1 MVFAL
6 ILIFLVLP
14 AVEIFL
20 FIVVGEAIGAL
31 ATIALVFG
39 AGALGILLVRAQ
51 GLQTM
56 RRAQA
61 SIERGEAPVREAVE
75 GLCLFIAGMLLIVPG
90 FFTDILALLLFLPAT
105 RRVMA
110 RAMAARMTAM
120 GAARRGGTARSS
132 AASGVIE
139 GDFEVMPGAN
149 DNGNPPEPPRLP

>member
-56 RRAQA
+56 RRAQT
-61 SIERGEAPVREAVE
+61 SIERGDAPVREAVD

-90 FFTDILALLLFLPAT
+90 FLTDILALLLILPGT
-105 RRVMA
+105 RRLLA
-110 RAMAARMTAM
+110 RAMAARMTVM
-120 GAARRGGTARSS
+120 STARRGGAARST

-139 GDFEVMPGAN
+139 GEFEVMPGAN
-149 DNGNPPEPPRLP
+149 DNGNSGKPPHLP